1 MKRLFLLLSTLMLA
15 GVCEAAPV
23 RIAGQVTN
31 GSRNKAPA
39 AGATIKLVRMD
50 EQNGGAAVLRTAKA
64 DARGAFDMGRVDV
77 PQDDLLFARVEWQG
91 YPYISPAYD
100 GGKQLQG
107 FDIKPEKLELAV
119 FDTTEDDPPMAF
131 SVHHVAVKTEG
142 ANLKCIERI
151 VVENGSNKTYIGT
164 GKNGI
169 TILLPLPK
177 GAKDVKIDPRLVDAK
192 LHNFNGVYGVSKP
205 IMPQEAGQRNAV
217 IVEYTMPWTKEGVN
231 LSRKLQ
237 YPTLFFF
244 VAREESDKELQVNA
258 PQLGKD
264 ETQELPIDGGMQK
277 RIVNPIGS
285 PQGPEP
291 ALQAGTD
298 VKIVVTRPTNPLVWA
313 FVAFVGALCAIVPLT
328 LLRKRAAP
336 RKPIVVTNGDIGV
349 NTGKSHPVGAEV
361 THNGGARKIAE
372 PATGASV
379 NGRIHTALAVSPD
392 LIAMPPAA
400 RELIDRLAQLDE
412 DWEAGKIERDVYD
425 ERRAAWK
432 TKLIELLSTSDNSR
446 N

>member
-1 MKRLFLLLSTLMLA
+1 MLIGA
-15 GVCEAAPV
+15 SHAAPV

-50 EQNGGAAVLRTAKA
+50 EQNGGATVLRTAKS

-107 FDIKPEKLELAV
+107 FDIKPDKLELAV

-131 SVHHVAVKTEG
+131 SVHHVAIKTEG
-142 ANLKCIERI
+142 ANLKCTERI
-151 VVENGSNKTYIGT
+151 VVENGSNKTFVGT
-164 GKNGI
+164 GKEGI
-169 TILLPLPK
+169 TILMPLPK

-192 LHNFNGVYGVSKP
+192 LHNFNGVYGISKP
-205 IMPQEAGQRNAV
+205 IMPQEAGQRNAI
-217 IVEYTMPWTKEGVN
+217 IVEYTLPWSREGVN

-237 YPTLFFF
+237 YATLFFF
-244 VAREESDKELQVNA
+244 VAREESDKELKITA

-264 ETQELPIDGGMQK
+264 ETQELPIDGGMQT
-277 RIVNPIGS
+277 RIVNPIGN

-313 FVAFVGALCAIVPLT
+313 FVAFVGALCAVVPLT
-328 LLRKRAAP
+328 LLRKRVSP
-336 RKPIVVTNGDIGV
+336 RKVASDGNGEIGV
-349 NTGKSHPVGAEV
+349 STGRTHSPSADVAPHDGA
-361 THNGGARKIAE
+361 GKIAE
-372 PATGASV
+372 PASGASV
-379 NGRIHTALAVSPD
+379 NGRIHTASAVSPD
-392 LIAMPPAA
+392 SIAMSSAA
-400 RELIDRLAQLDE
+400 REWIDKLAQLDE
-412 DWEAGKIERDVYD
+412 DWEAGKIERDDYD
-425 ERRAAWK
+425 QRRAAWK

>member
-1 MKRLFLLLSTLMLA
+1 MKRLFLFLSTLILA
-15 GVCEAAPV
+15 GVCQAAPV

-50 EQNGGAAVLRTAKA
+50 EKNGGATVVATAKSN
-64 DARGAFDMGRVDV
+64 ARGAFDMGRVDV

-107 FDIKPEKLELAV
+107 FKIQPEKLDLAV
-119 FDTTEDDPPMAF
+119 FDTTEDQPPLAF
-131 SVHHVAVKTEG
+131 SVHHVAIKTEG

-151 VVENGSNKTYIGT
+151 VVENGSNKTFT
-164 GKNGI
+164 GGGKEGI
-169 TILLPLPK
+169 TILMPLPK

-192 LHNFNGVYGVSKP
+192 LHNFNGVYGISKP
-205 IMPQEAGQRNAV
+205 IMPQEAGQRNAI
-217 IVEYTMPWTKEGVN
+217 IVEYSMPWSREGVN

-244 VAREESDKELQVNA
+244 VAREESDRELKINA

-264 ETQELPIDGGMQK
+264 ETQELPIDGAVQA
-277 RIVNPIGS
+277 RIVNPIGN

-291 ALQAGTD
+291 ALQAGTEM
-298 VKIVVTRPTNPLVWA
+298 KITVTRPTNPLVWA
-313 FVAFVGALCAIVPLT
+313 FVAFVGALCAVVPLT
-328 LLRKRAAP
+328 LVRKRVSP
-336 RKPIVVTNGDIGV
+336 RKSDAVRNGEIGV
-349 NTGKSHPVGAEV
+349 STGQPYAPDADVVGHES
-361 THNGGARKIAE
+361 ARKIAE
-372 PATGASV
+372 PVSGASV
-379 NGRIHTALAVSPD
+379 YGRIHTALAVSPD
-392 LIAMPPAA
+392 SIAMPPAA
-400 RELIDRLAQLDE
+400 REWIDRLAQLDE
-412 DWEAGKIERDVYD
+412 DWEAGKIERDEYD
-425 ERRAAWK
+425 QRRAAWK